1 MKISFITK
9 LEQPN
14 GINAAILLQVQKENK
29 LFGLEKVD
37 PKNIIKKS
45 YEVENFEGTW
55 GSQIKLLSLEA
66 SPYSCVTVL
75 GLGKKEE
82 ITNKNWL
89 KIGGICYDA
98 IKKNKKVVIFAD
110 ALGASVT
117 ETQIMNLVLGI
128 LLKSYS
134 FDRYHTYKK
143 ENTNTNSI
151 ANSNLEIKVVTQK
164 VDACQKKM
172 QEIKAIAEGVNLSK
186 ELINEPANILGTKEF
201 VQKIKEL
208 ETMGI
213 EVEVLE
219 APQLK
224 QLQMN
229 ALLAVAQGSDRPPYL
244 VVMKWK
250 GDQTSQES
258 QPLSVVGKGVV
269 FDSGGI
275 SIKPSFK
282 MQEMKSDMGGAAVVV
297 GLMHT
302 LATRKAQ
309 VNVIGIVGLVEN
321 MVSSKAQRPGDIV
334 TSMSGQT
341 IEVVNTD
348 AEGRMVLCD
357 ALWYCKTVIK
367 PQLIIDLATLTGAI
381 QVALGKEYAGLF
393 ANNDNL
399 AKQLIQSGK
408 NTSEKIWQLPL
419 DKKYDQLIDSQFADM
434 TNSVCGGAGSITAA
448 QFLKRFVGDLI
459 PWAHIDIAGVCLQP
473 KNEFNNSWASGF
485 GVRLLNDLIKT
496 YYEKND

>member
-9 LEQPN
+9 LEQSN
-14 GINAAILLQVQKENK
+14 GINAAILLQVQKEDQ
-29 LFGLEKVD
+29 LFGLETVD

-45 YEVENFEGTW
+45 YAVENFEGAW
-55 GSQIKLLSLEA
+55 GSKIKLLSLEG

-82 ITNKNWL
+82 ITNENWL
-89 KIGGICYDA
+89 KIGGLCYA
-98 IKKNKKVVIFAD
+98 TIKTNKKVVIFTD
-110 ALGASVT
+110 ALGVSVT
-117 ETQIMNLVLGI
+117 ETQIMNLVLGV

-134 FDRYHTYKK
+134 FDRYHTYQKA
-143 ENTNTNSI
+143 NTRTNAI
-151 ANSNLEIKVVTQK
+151 ANSDLEVTVVTQK
-164 VDACQKKM
+164 ADACQKHM
-172 QEIKAIAEGVNLSK
+172 QETKAISEGVNLSK
-186 ELINEPANILGTKEF
+186 ELINEPANVLGTQEF
-201 VQKIKEL
+201 VQRIKEL
-208 ETMGI
+208 EAMGI

-219 APQLK
+219 TPQLK
-224 QLQMN
+224 QLKMN
-229 ALLAVAQGSDRPPYL
+229 ALLAVAQGSARPPYL

-250 GDQTSQES
+250 GDPNSKES
-258 QPLSVVGKGVV
+258 QPLSIVGKGVV

-275 SIKPSFK
+275 SIKPSLK
-282 MQEMKSDMGGAAVVV
+282 MQDMKSDMGGAAVVV
-297 GLMHT
+297 GLMRA
-302 LATRKAQ
+302 LATRKAK
-309 VNVIGIVGLVEN
+309 VNVVGVIGLVEN

-367 PQLIIDLATLTGAI
+367 PQLIVDLATLTGAI

-399 AKQLIQSGK
+399 AQQLIQSGK
-408 NTSEKIWQLPL
+408 NTSEKVWQLPL
-419 DKKYDQLIDSQFADM
+419 DKKYDKLINSQFADM
-434 TNSVCGGAGSITAA
+434 TNSAGGGAGSITAA